1 MLNEHWF
8 VLASTVTSC
17 FSISVFVSLVVVPSG
32 ITSSAVG
39 LKICLITT
47 VIKKCKSVSQLSR
60 KKSMK
65 NCVPKKS

>member
-47 VIKKCKSVSQLSR
+47 VIKKCKSII
-60 KKSMK
+60 KK
-65 NCVPKKS
+65 KKHEKLCS